1 MDATTH
7 NARYH
12 LLVYAQEQSML
23 YVVYTLH
30 GGFAACRFD
39 SMDKG
44 DYDGQTV
51 YNLYTKCE
59 LAWIKSTHRCNHI
72 YTHVWSAHTLRM

>member
-51 YNLYTKCE
+51 YNLYTQCE
-59 LAWIKSTHRCNHI
+59 LACGSKALIDVTI